1 MLTRLVFLLGVILLI
16 IGVLKFVGL
25 IAIAS
30 AGAVTLIVVGIIVI
44 LVAQYVLG
52 GWYSGR
58 GSGPVV

>member
-1 MLTRLVFLLGVILLI
+1 MLTRLLFLLGVILVIL
-16 IGVLKFVGL
+16 GVLKFVGL

-52 GWYSGR
+52 GWYGR
-58 GSGPVV
+58 NGPVA